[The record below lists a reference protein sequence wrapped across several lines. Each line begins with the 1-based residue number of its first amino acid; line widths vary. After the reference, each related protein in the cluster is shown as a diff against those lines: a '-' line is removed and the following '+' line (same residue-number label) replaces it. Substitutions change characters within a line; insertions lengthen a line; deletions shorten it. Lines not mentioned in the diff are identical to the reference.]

1 MEFAVQE
8 KAGGGWGGRSPP
20 PPICISFQAELL
32 LLLRFTS
39 QYVVLSP
46 SEDFSFLSLLLFVLF
61 THLKR
66 FRVAFSFMCDGGSI
80 RAGSLQ
86 FKRGRVGGAQ
96 RPCPLIRLVISLSEA
111 FSFVTLLLFLLLTPL
126 KRATSA
132 SVLVVFSNIT
142 AVWIAFRG
150 IFLSDCFCIFTF
162 NPPSSVFVWRILL
175 RFVWSC
181 ATSQQFGFAG
191 RSFESLP
198 TLRVSSTDGVVSAPA
213 FFSLSLSL
221 SLLFLPNSCL
231 GLALSRN

>member
-8 KAGGGWGGRSPP
+8 KAGGVGGG

-86 FKRGRVGGAQ
+86 FKKEGG
-96 RPCPLIRLVISLSEA
+96 LE
-111 FSFVTLLLFLLLTPL
+111 
-126 KRATSA
+126 
-132 SVLVVFSNIT
+132 
-142 AVWIAFRG
+142 
-150 IFLSDCFCIFTF
+150 
-162 NPPSSVFVWRILL
+162 
-175 RFVWSC
+175 
-181 ATSQQFGFAG
+181 G
-191 RSFESLP
+191 RSAL
-198 TLRVSSTDGVVSAPA
+198 AP
-213 FFSLSLSL
+213 
-221 SLLFLPNSCL
+221 
-231 GLALSRN
+231 